1 MEDALAT
8 AKPQSSDHQPPLPN
22 EGARAVTNK
31 VDSEVHPNE
40 IWKLIIS
47 MFLNFLN
54 SLFMLALMLN
64 KRSVQVAK
72 SRPTDWISGF
82 PITNGRLQVRI
93 IICHMKCVH
102 LYCGYNLLNPCP
114 VQIIKNNDLQ
124 LVLELLELYIMVNRE
139 ALMLQ

>member
-1 MEDALAT
+1 
-8 AKPQSSDHQPPLPN
+8 
-22 EGARAVTNK
+22 
-31 VDSEVHPNE
+31 
-40 IWKLIIS
+40 

-54 SLFMLALMLN
+54 SLFMLASMLN
-64 KRSVQVAK
+64 KRSVQVVK

-82 PITNGRLQVRI
+82 PITNGCLHVRI

>member
-1 MEDALAT
+1 
-8 AKPQSSDHQPPLPN
+8 
-22 EGARAVTNK
+22 
-31 VDSEVHPNE
+31 
-40 IWKLIIS
+40 
-47 MFLNFLN
+47 
-54 SLFMLALMLN
+54 MLALMLN

-102 LYCGYNLLNPCP
+102 LYCGYNLLHPCP

>member
-1 MEDALAT
+1 
-8 AKPQSSDHQPPLPN
+8 
-22 EGARAVTNK
+22 
-31 VDSEVHPNE
+31 
-40 IWKLIIS
+40 

-82 PITNGRLQVRI
+82 PITNRRLQVRI

-102 LYCGYNLLNPCP
+102 LYCGYNLLNPCR